1 MQQMNSN
8 KVLKFLAALSLAV
21 AVPAI
26 AYAVCGVYYDH
37 SYVYPGYDATW
48 TKSASDA
55 YSASGIGH
63 CYGFGGDAGWGG
75 PEEGVDCSAY
85 LPRCWA
91 IPGYVAQSTLA
102 PHPYTT
108 RSFYPDNGGAST
120 VPHCT
125 RVTVNSINDIQPW
138 DCFVVNEHFGTLGID
153 HMGLIVRVDS
163 ATGTIYTREA
173 YNTATGIIAN
183 SWSYNTLVVN
193 GQARIFRRAA
203 WGTSDTHINPCTA
216 NTSDGRIELFAIGN
230 SGSLYHSYQTNANGS
245 WKTWTTLGTLKWSVS
260 ALPAVGVNK
269 DGRLEVFVVGTNS
282 SIYHAYQKAPGSSAA
297 TNWSGFS
304 IVSSSRVCQT
314 AKLAVG
320 KWSNG
325 ALDLFVIGT
334 DCVLY
339 HNYQTTAGNST
350 SWSGFNSLGGSWDQ
364 NADISVASENDGR
377 LDVFVIDG
385 LGNLF
390 NNFQT
395 AINSTTW
402 NGFHSLSS
410 VVPILARTAVGRDN
424 NGRLNAFVIGTDG
437 VCYYRTETA
446 ANSPTSW
453 TSWASLAGNTFAT
466 DAKPVITHD
475 QNGALELFIV
485 GSNQNLYHNYQTGA
499 SWSGW
504 ISLGGTF
511 AQNIRP
517 CIGPN
522 ADGRLQI
529 FLNQVNG
536 VMDTSWETSV
546 NGTAWFSWFSLGGTW
561 K

>member
-1 MQQMNSN
+1 MNSS
-8 KVLKFLAALSLAV
+8 KLTQFLAALCLAA
-21 AVPAI
+21 AVPTTVC
-26 AYAVCGVYYDH
+26 AVCGVYYDH
-37 SYVYPGYDATW
+37 SYVYPGYDVTW
-48 TKSASDA
+48 TKSACDA

-91 IPGYVAQSTLA
+91 IPGHVAQATLA

-108 RSFYPDNGGAST
+108 RSFYPDNGGANT
-120 VPHCT
+120 VPHCS
-125 RVTVNSINDIQPW
+125 RVTVNSITDIQPW
-138 DCFVVNEHFGTLGID
+138 DCFVVNSHFGNLGID
-153 HMGLIVRVDS
+153 HMGLITSIDAS
-163 ATGTIYTREA
+163 TGTIYTREA

-183 SWSYNTLVVN
+183 SWSYNTLVVG

-216 NTSDGRIELFAIGN
+216 NTSDGRMELFAIGN
-230 SGSLYHSYQTNANGS
+230 NGSLYHSYQTNANGS
-245 WKTWTTLGTLKWSVS
+245 WAAWTSMGTSANKWSIN

-282 SIYHAYQKAPGSSAA
+282 SIYHAYQKVPGSSAA
-297 TNWSGFS
+297 TNWSVFS

-314 AKLAVG
+314 ARLAVG
-320 KWSNG
+320 NWSNG

-334 DCVLY
+334 DSVLY

-350 SWSGFNSLGGSWDQ
+350 SWSGFSSLGGAWDQ
-364 NADISVASENDGR
+364 NADVSVASENDGR

-385 LGNLF
+385 VGNMN

-395 AINSTTW
+395 AVNSTTW

-410 VVPILARTAVGRDN
+410 VVPILARTALGRDVS
-424 NGRLNAFVIGTDG
+424 GHLNVFVIGTDG

-446 ANSPTSW
+446 PSSPTSW
-453 TSWASLAGNTFAT
+453 TSWASLGNNTWAT
-466 DAKPVITHD
+466 DARPVIATD
-475 QNGALELFIV
+475 ENGSLELFIV
-485 GSNQNLYHNYQTGA
+485 GPNQNLYHNYQTGG
-499 SWSGW
+499 SWIGW
-504 ISLGGTF
+504 LSLGGTF

-529 FLNQVNG
+529 FLNLVNG

-546 NGTAWFSWFSLGGTW
+546 NGATWFSWFSLGGTW